1 MSIVTELTGS
11 EFTRKNHGGFMSASS
26 KNNSTTNSVKDV
38 LFQKIGNT
46 WFIFSEVNNE
56 VVYSVMPAG
65 MDPKSTKLELYNI
78 IEEHMTKVA
87 SHKRRAPE
95 ASVA

>member
-1 MSIVTELTGS
+1 MTTTTKNSI
-11 EFTRKNHGGFMSASS
+11 
-26 KNNSTTNSVKDV
+26 TTKNSVKDV

-65 MDPKSTKLELYNI
+65 MDPKETKLELFEI

-87 SHKRRAPE
+87 SHKRRSPE
-95 ASVA
+95 AAA

>member
-1 MSIVTELTGS
+1 MEGIMTT
-11 EFTRKNHGGFMSASS
+11 TS
-26 KNNSTTNSVKDV
+26 KNIETVKSQVKDV

-56 VVYSVMPAG
+56 VVYSVMPQG
-65 MDPKSTKLELYNI
+65 MDPKTTKLELFEI

-95 ASVA
+95 AVA

>member
-1 MSIVTELTGS
+1 ME
-11 EFTRKNHGGFMSASS
+11 GFMTTS
-26 KNNSTTNSVKDV
+26 NTTNSNNNSKKTADQVKDV

-46 WFIFSEVNNE
+46 WFIFSEVNSE
-56 VVYSVMPAG
+56 IVYSVMPQG

-78 IEEHMTKVA
+78 IEEHMAKVA
-87 SHKRRAPE
+87 SSKRRSPE

>member
-1 MSIVTELTGS
+1 MTTS
-11 EFTRKNHGGFMSASS
+11 
-26 KNNSTTNSVKDV
+26 NNSNSANNSNKSADQVKDV

-56 VVYSVMPAG
+56 VVYSVMPQG
-65 MDPKSTKLELYNI
+65 MDPKSTKLELFNI
-78 IEEHMTKVA
+78 IEDHMSKVA
-87 SHKRRAPE
+87 SQRRRSPE

>member
-1 MSIVTELTGS
+1 MTTTS
-11 EFTRKNHGGFMSASS
+11 
-26 KNNSTTNSVKDV
+26 NNSHNTKNQIKDV

-56 VVYSVMPAG
+56 VVYSVMPKG
-65 MDPKSTKLELYNI
+65 MDPKETKLELFEI

-87 SHKRRAPE
+87 SNKRRSPE

>member
-1 MSIVTELTGS
+1 MTTST
-11 EFTRKNHGGFMSASS
+11 NS
-26 KNNSTTNSVKDV
+26 KNNSKTTSNVKDV

-56 VVYSVMPAG
+56 VVYSVMPQG
-65 MDPKSTKLELYNI
+65 MDPKETKLELYNI

>member
-1 MSIVTELTGS
+1 MTTATSTNT
-11 EFTRKNHGGFMSASS
+11 TTAKN
-26 KNNSTTNSVKDV
+26 TVKDV

-56 VVYSVMPAG
+56 VVYSVMPQG
-65 MDPKSTKLELYNI
+65 MDPKSTKLELYEI
-78 IEEHMTKVA
+78 IEEHMAKVA

-95 ASVA
+95 AAA

>member
-1 MSIVTELTGS
+1 MKKANTNTVQ
-11 EFTRKNHGGFMSASS
+11 
-26 KNNSTTNSVKDV
+26 NSVKDV

-56 VVYSVMPAG
+56 VVYSVMPTG
-65 MDPKSTKLELYNI
+65 MDPKTTNLELFEI

-87 SHKRRAPE
+87 GNKKRSPE

>member
-1 MSIVTELTGS
+1 MTTATSTNNT
-11 EFTRKNHGGFMSASS
+11 TAKN
-26 KNNSTTNSVKDV
+26 TVKDV

-56 VVYSVMPAG
+56 VVYSVMPQG
-65 MDPKSTKLELYNI
+65 MDPKSTKLELYEI
-78 IEEHMTKVA
+78 IEEHMAKVA

-95 ASVA
+95 AAA

>member
-1 MSIVTELTGS
+1 MTTATTTSTNNT
-11 EFTRKNHGGFMSASS
+11 TAKN
-26 KNNSTTNSVKDV
+26 TVKDV

-56 VVYSVMPAG
+56 IVYSVMPHG
-65 MDPKSTKLELYNI
+65 MDPKSTKLELYEI

-87 SHKRRAPE
+87 SYKRRSPE
-95 ASVA
+95 AAA

>member
-1 MSIVTELTGS
+1 
-11 EFTRKNHGGFMSASS
+11 MSASS

>member
-1 MSIVTELTGS
+1 MTT
-11 EFTRKNHGGFMSASS
+11 S
-26 KNNSTTNSVKDV
+26 KNSKNTTSKTNTVKNNVKDV

-56 VVYSVMPAG
+56 VVYSVMPNG
-65 MDPKSTKLELYNI
+65 MDPKSTKLELYEI
-78 IEEHMTKVA
+78 IEEHMSKVA
-87 SHKRRAPE
+87 SHKRRSPE

>member
-1 MSIVTELTGS
+1 MTTSTNS
-11 EFTRKNHGGFMSASS
+11 N
-26 KNNSTTNSVKDV
+26 NNSKTSDQVKDV

-56 VVYSVMPAG
+56 AVYSVMPEG
-65 MDPKSTKLELYNI
+65 MDPKSTKLELFNI

-87 SHKRRAPE
+87 SHKRRSPE

>member
-1 MSIVTELTGS
+1 MTT
-11 EFTRKNHGGFMSASS
+11 S
-26 KNNSTTNSVKDV
+26 KNSKNTNSKTNTVKNIVKDV

-56 VVYSVMPAG
+56 VVYSVMPNG
-65 MDPKSTKLELYNI
+65 MDPKSTKLELYEI

-87 SHKRRAPE
+87 SHKRRNPE
-95 ASVA
+95 AAA

>member
-1 MSIVTELTGS
+1 MT
-11 EFTRKNHGGFMSASS
+11 AS
-26 KNNSTTNSVKDV
+26 KNSTNNTTVKNNVKDV

-56 VVYSVMPAG
+56 VVYSVMPQG
-65 MDPKSTKLELYNI
+65 MDPKSTKLELYEI

-87 SHKRRAPE
+87 SHKRRSPE
-95 ASVA
+95 AVA

>member
-1 MSIVTELTGS
+1 MITTEGKMT
-11 EFTRKNHGGFMSASS
+11 T
-26 KNNSTTNSVKDV
+26 STTSKKNTTAVKNQVKDV

-56 VVYSVMPAG
+56 VVYSVMPHG
-65 MDPKSTKLELYNI
+65 MDPKDTKLELYAI

>member
-1 MSIVTELTGS
+1 MTT
-11 EFTRKNHGGFMSASS
+11 S
-26 KNNSTTNSVKDV
+26 KNSKNTNSKTNTVKNNVKDV

-56 VVYSVMPAG
+56 VVYSVMPNG
-65 MDPKSTKLELYNI
+65 MDPKSTKLELFEI
-78 IEEHMTKVA
+78 IEEHMSKVA

>member
-1 MSIVTELTGS
+1 MTTSNTS
-11 EFTRKNHGGFMSASS
+11 KKNTTAV
-26 KNNSTTNSVKDV
+26 KNQVKDV

-56 VVYSVMPAG
+56 VVYSVMPHG
-65 MDPKSTKLELYNI
+65 MDPKDTKLELYAI

>member
-1 MSIVTELTGS
+1 MT
-11 EFTRKNHGGFMSASS
+11 SS
-26 KNNSTTNSVKDV
+26 KNSKNTNSKTNTVKNNVKDV

-56 VVYSVMPAG
+56 VVYSVMPNG
-65 MDPKSTKLELYNI
+65 MDPKSTKLELYEI

-87 SHKRRAPE
+87 SHKRRNPE
-95 ASVA
+95 AAA

>member
-1 MSIVTELTGS
+1 MTTST
-11 EFTRKNHGGFMSASS
+11 NS
-26 KNNSTTNSVKDV
+26 KNNSKSSANVKDV

-56 VVYSVMPAG
+56 VVYSVMPQG
-65 MDPKSTKLELYNI
+65 MDPKETKLELYNI
-78 IEEHMTKVA
+78 IEDHMTKVA

>member
-1 MSIVTELTGS
+1 MTTEINTN
-11 EFTRKNHGGFMSASS
+11 KNSNKVKSQ
-26 KNNSTTNSVKDV
+26 VKDV

-46 WFIFSEVNNE
+46 WFIFSEVNNQ
-56 VVYSVMPAG
+56 VVYSVMPKG
-65 MDPKSTKLELYNI
+65 MDPKTTNLELYEI

-87 SHKRRAPE
+87 SHKRSPE

>member
-1 MSIVTELTGS
+1 MNTQNTQSVQ
-11 EFTRKNHGGFMSASS
+11 
-26 KNNSTTNSVKDV
+26 NNVKDV

-56 VVYSVMPAG
+56 VVYSVMPEG
-65 MDPKSTKLELYNI
+65 MDPKTTKLELYAI

-87 SHKRRAPE
+87 SHKRRRSPE
-95 ASVA
+95 AAA

>member
-1 MSIVTELTGS
+1 MTT
-11 EFTRKNHGGFMSASS
+11 TTNS
-26 KNNSTTNSVKDV
+26 KNTNTVKNSVKDV

-65 MDPKSTKLELYNI
+65 MDPKETKLELYEI

-87 SHKRRAPE
+87 SHKRRSPE
-95 ASVA
+95 AAA

>member
-1 MSIVTELTGS
+1 MTTS
-11 EFTRKNHGGFMSASS
+11 NNS
-26 KNNSTTNSVKDV
+26 KNANNSKKVTPSVKDV

-56 VVYSVMPAG
+56 VVYSVMPEG
-65 MDPKSTKLELYNI
+65 MDPKTTKLELYQI

-87 SHKRRAPE
+87 NHKRRSPE
-95 ASVA
+95 AAA